1 MAESQGVTSPP
12 SYSSSQVEEI
22 NPSNNDGTTTPI
34 LSSSSE
40 EDGERNYSHHLPP
53 QSSPQEDCK
62 NGRMVTFVD
71 DANSLVKGNNAE
83 ELKAKCQET
92 VDAIESYLD
101 ANMLKINT
109 DKS

>member
-1 MAESQGVTSPP
+1 
-12 SYSSSQVEEI
+12 
-22 NPSNNDGTTTPI
+22 
-34 LSSSSE
+34 
-40 EDGERNYSHHLPP
+40 
-53 QSSPQEDCK
+53 
-62 NGRMVTFVD
+62 MVTFVD

-109 DKS
+109 DKSKLMINTKTG